1 MVLLHY
7 VLHLVQVLLGQ
18 LVAVLEDGL
27 DLVVD
32 GVEGVEVLLL
42 EVPLLRLVGQQRD
55 LVGDLLVVL
64 D

>member
-42 EVPLLRLVGQQRD
+42 EVPLLRLVRQQRD
-55 LVGDLLVVL
+55 LVGDLLVIFY
-64 D
+64 